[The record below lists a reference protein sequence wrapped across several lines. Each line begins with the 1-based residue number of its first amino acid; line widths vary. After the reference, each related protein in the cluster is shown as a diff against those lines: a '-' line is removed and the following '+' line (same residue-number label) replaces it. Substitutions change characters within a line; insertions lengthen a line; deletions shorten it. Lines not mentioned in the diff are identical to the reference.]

1 MAAGLF
7 CSLAVTL
14 AQTPPQTDSTS
25 AADTQGGLPGM
36 EMHDHRPMSG
46 GMSSTFAFFMDESS
60 GTGVQPS
67 ASPMPMVMTDV
78 GEWHLMW
85 MGQAFL
91 VDTQQTGPLGYDKLY
106 STNWGM
112 LSSMH
117 HLGGGGVLL
126 RAMLS
131 LEPATITERRYPLL
145 FQTGET
151 AFGSP
156 ITNAQHPHNLVM
168 ELSAQYSHSMGEH
181 AVAGLYYGVVGDPAL
196 GPVAYPHRASAAELP
211 QATLGHHWQD
221 STHIAS
227 NVVTGVL
234 AFKLVRFEASGFYGS
249 EPGEN
254 RWTIYFG
261 PMNSYAG
268 RITFTPSS
276 RWVAQV
282 SAGRLTRPEALEPG
296 DVVRTTASVE
306 YVVPRPN
313 GNWWATSLI
322 WGRNWKTAPQYG
334 TNAVL
339 AETLLPLHEK
349 NFFTA
354 RYEWS
359 QRDELF
365 ADNPALEAQLVASA
379 GARWF
384 DVNAYTV
391 GYTRDLF
398 TWHGAET
405 GLGANVSI
413 YGIPATIKAYYGD
426 HPLGF
431 NVYLR
436 VRLK

>member
-145 FQTGET
+145 FQTG
-151 AFGSP
+151 GD
-156 ITNAQHPHNLVM
+156 
-168 ELSAQYSHSMGEH
+168 
-181 AVAGLYYGVVGDPAL
+181 GVRQP
-196 GPVAYPHRASAAELP
+196 YH
-211 QATLGHHWQD
+211 
-221 STHIAS
+221 
-227 NVVTGVL
+227 
-234 AFKLVRFEASGFYGS
+234 
-249 EPGEN
+249 
-254 RWTIYFG
+254 
-261 PMNSYAG
+261 
-268 RITFTPSS
+268 
-276 RWVAQV
+276 
-282 SAGRLTRPEALEPG
+282 
-296 DVVRTTASVE
+296 
-306 YVVPRPN
+306 
-313 GNWWATSLI
+313 
-322 WGRNWKTAPQYG
+322 
-334 TNAVL
+334 
-339 AETLLPLHEK
+339 
-349 NFFTA
+349 
-354 RYEWS
+354 
-359 QRDELF
+359 
-365 ADNPALEAQLVASA
+365 
-379 GARWF
+379 
-384 DVNAYTV
+384 
-391 GYTRDLF
+391 
-398 TWHGAET
+398 
-405 GLGANVSI
+405 
-413 YGIPATIKAYYGD
+413 
-426 HPLGF
+426 
-431 NVYLR
+431 
-436 VRLK
+436 